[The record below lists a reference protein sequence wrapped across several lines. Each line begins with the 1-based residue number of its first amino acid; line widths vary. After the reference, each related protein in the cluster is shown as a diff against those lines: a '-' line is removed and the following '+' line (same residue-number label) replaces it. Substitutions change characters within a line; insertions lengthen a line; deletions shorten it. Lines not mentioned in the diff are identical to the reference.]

1 MFFGAMGVYLKVWIW
16 GLRFLRDADII
27 RANGID
33 MKTGGLTMKKDII
46 IYLMVS
52 VGLFGL
58 SGCGDEV
65 QVPSSEPLCI
75 GSMGKA
81 QLMEVCEDILV
92 RKQFVIDKY
101 DPANGFIKTRPLSGK
116 QLFEFWRS
124 DNAGSF
130 NTAEANIHSIQR
142 SVIINITES
151 QNQRCIDCDVN
162 VQRLSIPEKEVW
174 GVEEA
179 AGAFTQSDRT
189 QQRLRLS
196 SKKSEDIAW
205 IDLGF
210 DGALERAILKQIEKK
225 INKLE
230 NRK

>member
-1 MFFGAMGVYLKVWIW
+1 
-16 GLRFLRDADII
+16 
-27 RANGID
+27 
-33 MKTGGLTMKKDII
+33 MKKDII

-58 SGCGDEV
+58 SGCGSEV

-75 GSMGKA
+75 SSMGKA
-81 QLMEVCEDILV
+81 RLMEVCEDILV

-124 DNAGSF
+124 DNVGWF
-130 NTAEANIHSIQR
+130 NSAEANIHSIQR

-174 GVEEA
+174 GVEQT
-179 AGAFTQSDRT
+179 AGAFTHSDRSI
-189 QQRLRLS
+189 QRLKMNS
-196 SKKSEDIAW
+196 EQSEDIAW
-205 IDLGF
+205 IDLGP
-210 DGALERAILKQIEKK
+210 DGALENAILGQVEKK
-225 INKLE
+225 INELE

>member
-1 MFFGAMGVYLKVWIW
+1 MWIW

-46 IYLMVS
+46 IYLVVS

-58 SGCGDEV
+58 LGCGNEV
-65 QVPSSEPLCI
+65 HVPSSEPLCI
-75 GSMGKA
+75 GSMGKS

-130 NTAEANIHSIQR
+130 NTAEANIQSIQR
-142 SVIINITES
+142 SVTINILES
-151 QNQRCIDCDVN
+151 ENQRCIDCEVS

-174 GVEEA
+174 GVEQT
-179 AGAFTQSDRT
+179 AGVFTQSDSSL
-189 QQRLRLS
+189 QKLKLS
-196 SKKSEDIAW
+196 SDKSEDICW

-210 DGALERAILKQIEKK
+210 DGALERVILGQIEKK